1 MKSGNEYALL
11 IPVTEHWVFTRLQII
26 LLTIVIDVKNIFNL
40 MIHLVIVV
48 PYHPI
53 MDSIEISITQY
64 NLIFQNKNND

>member
-40 MIHLVIVV
+40 MIQ
-48 PYHPI
+48 
-53 MDSIEISITQY
+53 IEISITQY

>member
-40 MIHLVIVV
+40 MIHLVIVNRNK
-48 PYHPI
+48 
-53 MDSIEISITQY
+53 Y
-64 NLIFQNKNND
+64 NTI

>member
-11 IPVTEHWVFTRLQII
+11 IPVTEHWVFTRLQFI

-48 PYHPI
+48 PYLHGPI
-53 MDSIEISITQY
+53 NRNKY
-64 NLIFQNKNND
+64 NTI

>member
-11 IPVTEHWVFTRLQII
+11 IPVTEHWVFTRLQFI

-40 MIHLVIVV
+40 MIHLVI
-48 PYHPI
+48 
-53 MDSIEISITQY
+53 IEISITQY